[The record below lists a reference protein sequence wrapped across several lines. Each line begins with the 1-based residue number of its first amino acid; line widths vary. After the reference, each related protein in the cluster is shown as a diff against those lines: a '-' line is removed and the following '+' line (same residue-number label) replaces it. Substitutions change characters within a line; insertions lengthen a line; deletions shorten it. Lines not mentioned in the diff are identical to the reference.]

1 MRRLPM
7 ALVLAAVPVTAAVVC
22 AVLAPQLAP
31 YDPTR
36 GDLSARLQPPA
47 WTEAGRAAHFLGTDQ
62 LGRDI
67 LSRIVFGARVSLLVG
82 VVSSAAPSASPSA
95 CSAATSAGGWTR

>member
-1 MRRLPM
+1 MRIPS
-7 ALVLAAVPVTAAVVC
+7 LVVTAAVLC

-47 WTEAGRAAHFLGTDQ
+47 WTEAGRPELK
-62 LGRDI
+62 
-67 LSRIVFGARVSLLVG
+67 
-82 VVSSAAPSASPSA
+82 
-95 CSAATSAGGWTR
+95 